1 MSSNEMLDRG
11 SDRNANVILDAV
23 DLLCT
28 LLLQYMLGNDRALSS
43 TVWQNAQSQAAWQA
57 QSQGPLWLRQQPL

>member
-28 LLLQYMLGNDRALSS
+28 LLLQYMSGNDRALSS

-57 QSQGPLWLRQQPL
+57 